1 MGYGD
6 GEMMMQAYGVLGYS
20 MTMALAIA
28 CASVGFAFFR
38 AGRDKLK
45 SLMFTLSAILF
56 AVLFGY
62 LVLVSIE
69 PPWLNRIVMQPLMRT
84 VAIGAASC
92 GWVYFYLML
101 RKEAKLNGTRKTGN
115 RGQNSAMRTN

>member
-1 MGYGD
+1 
-6 GEMMMQAYGVLGYS
+6 MMQAYGVLGYS

-45 SLMFTLSAILF
+45 SIMFTLSAALF

-69 PPWLNRIVMQPLMRT
+69 PPWLNRAVMQPLMRT

-92 GWVYFYLML
+92 GWAYFYLML
-101 RKEAKLNGTRKTGN
+101 RKEARLNGTSRRAPRESMKANG
-115 RGQNSAMRTN
+115 